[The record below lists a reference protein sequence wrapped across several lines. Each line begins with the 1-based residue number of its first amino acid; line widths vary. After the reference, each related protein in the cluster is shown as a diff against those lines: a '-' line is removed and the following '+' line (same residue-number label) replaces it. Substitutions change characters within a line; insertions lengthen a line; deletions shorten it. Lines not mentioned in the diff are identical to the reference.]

1 MALGSKTSLEKEY
14 AASEGR
20 KNTLGYAISALIS
33 VGLKLGADAAGLVA
47 DEIYDILILPVAL
60 ALGGLIGET
69 INTRL
74 LESRVYGKRNREF
87 RQQIEFINEKYAEIR
102 RSLETQLA
110 QLKTQLVMLGPD
122 DPARERL
129 AKEIAAV
136 EAAMARERELE
147 REEIRGVTV

>member
-20 KNTLGYAISALIS
+20 KNTLGYAISAIIS
-33 VGLKLGADAAGLVA
+33 VGLKLGADAVGLAA
-47 DEIYDILILPVAL
+47 DEVYDILILPVAL

-87 RQQIEFINEKYAEIR
+87 RQQVELINQKYAEIR
-102 RSLETQLA
+102 RSLETERAQFRA
-110 QLKTQLVMLGPD
+110 QLTMLGPD
-122 DPARERL
+122 DPARARL
-129 AKEIAAV
+129 AKEIEGV
-136 EAAMARERELE
+136 EAALARERELE
-147 REEIRGVTV
+147 REEIRGVTA